1 MTDVLRTLPV
11 MTMPDTISAPL
22 SDQQSAKLAGEF
34 EAVFLATMLE
44 GMLESARPKTM
55 GGGSGEQ
62 MFVSLMGAEIAKE
75 IVRSGGVGLARSVE
89 AQLDAYRR

>member
-1 MTDVLRTLPV
+1 MDPLRSLPV
-11 MTMPDTISAPL
+11 MTMPDAGNAPL
-22 SDQQSAKLAGEF
+22 SDGQSAKLAEEF

-89 AQLDAYRR
+89 AQLEAYRR

>member
-1 MTDVLRTLPV
+1 MDPLRPLPV
-11 MTMPDTISAPL
+11 MTVPDAGSPAL
-22 SDQQSAKLAGEF
+22 SDQQSARLAEEF

-44 GMLESARPKTM
+44 GMLEAARPKTM

-75 IVRSGGVGLARSVE
+75 IARSGGVGLARSVE